1 MVLDEAVRAA
11 SELRDALA
19 AEVGLA
25 REERSL
31 FRSLDARALLGRASA
46 RADFQA
52 RVARL
57 EDRLREALAAAG
69 GRLGLDEVTLSTLA
83 AREPSGAASLSRVLG
98 EVRALASAL
107 AELDRLNQFLAARA
121 LRVVR
126 GYVDALSPT
135 PSAYDR
141 RGLRAVAAS
150 GAVHSSR
157 V

>member
-1 MVLDEAVRAA
+1 MVLGEAVRAA
-11 SELRDALA
+11 GELRDALA
-19 AEVGLA
+19 AEVEAA
-25 REERSL
+25 REERGL
-31 FRSLDARALLGRASA
+31 FRSLDARALLDRASA
-46 RADFQA
+46 RAGFQA
-52 RVARL
+52 KVARL
-57 EDRLREALAAAG
+57 EERLREALTAAA
-69 GRLGLDEVTLSTLA
+69 GRLGLAEVTLHTLA
-83 AREPSGAASLSRVLG
+83 TREPAGAASLSRVFG
-98 EVRALASAL
+98 EVRALSSAL

-141 RGLRAVAAS
+141 RGLRAVTVS

>member
-1 MVLDEAVRAA
+1 MVLGDAVRAA
-11 SELRDALA
+11 IELRDALA
-19 AEVGLA
+19 AEVEAA

-57 EDRLREALAAAG
+57 EERLRAALASAAD
-69 GRLGLDEVTLSTLA
+69 RLGLHEVTLSALG
-83 AREPSGAASLSRVLG
+83 AREPSGAAALSRAFG
-98 EVRALASAL
+98 EVRALSSAL

-126 GYVDALSPT
+126 GYVDALAPT
-135 PSAYDR
+135 PTAYDR

-150 GAVHSSR
+150 DAVHSSR

>member
-52 RVARL
+52 KVARL

-69 GRLGLDEVTLSTLA
+69 DRLGLVEVTLSTLA
-83 AREPSGAASLSRVLG
+83 AREASCR
-98 EVRALASAL
+98 E
-107 AELDRLNQFLAARA
+107 E
-121 LRVVR
+121 
-126 GYVDALSPT
+126 
-135 PSAYDR
+135 
-141 RGLRAVAAS
+141 
-150 GAVHSSR
+150 
-157 V
+157 

>member
-1 MVLDEAVRAA
+1 MVLGEAVRAA
-11 SELRDALA
+11 RDLRDALA
-19 AEVGLA
+19 AEVDSA
-25 REERSL
+25 RGERSL
-31 FRSLDARALLGRASA
+31 FRTLDAPALLDRAQA
-46 RADFQA
+46 RAGFQA

-57 EDRLREALAAAG
+57 EDRLRAALAEAG
-69 GRLGLDEVTLSTLA
+69 RQLGLAEVTIASLA
-83 AREPSGAASLSRVLG
+83 SREPAGAAALSRTFG
-98 EVRALASAL
+98 EVRALSSAL
-107 AELDRLNQFLAARA
+107 AELDRLNQHLAARA

-141 RGLRAVAAS
+141 RGQRAAAAS

>member
-1 MVLDEAVRAA
+1 MVLGDAVRAA
-11 SELRDALA
+11 IELRDALA
-19 AEVGLA
+19 GEVEAA

-31 FRSLDARALLGRASA
+31 FRSLDAHALLGRASA
-46 RADFQA
+46 RAGFQA

-57 EDRLREALAAAG
+57 EERLREALAEAADT
-69 GRLGLDEVTLSTLA
+69 LGLAEVTLSTLA
-83 AREPSGAASLSRVLG
+83 AREPSGAAALSRAFG
-98 EVRALASAL
+98 EVRALSSAL

-126 GYVDALSPT
+126 GYVDAISPT

-141 RGLRAVAAS
+141 RGLRAVTAS